1 MASFTQITERKRAR
15 RHRNMGHD
23 RKVAQAKRSTVSYTE
38 LFAACGEVGEPAPQL
53 ATNAQATKAAKPKP
67 ASAPAKS

>member
-1 MASFTQITERKRAR
+1 MASFTQITKRKRAR

-38 LFAACGEVGEPAPQL
+38 LFAACGEPGEPAPQVGSQ
-53 ATNAQATKAAKPKP
+53 TVKQ
-67 ASAPAKS
+67 ASAKR